1 MYTVRARL
9 PVTVKEAIPYVLDQL
24 KLEDVGV
31 LMDLDIQATMKQ
43 KIGPARGVQLVRQ
56 ENHHSDQSP

>member
-1 MYTVRARL
+1 MYTVQARL
-9 PVTVKEAIPYVLDQL
+9 PITVEEAIPHVLDQL

-43 KIGPARGVQLVRQ
+43 KIGPARGV
-56 ENHHSDQSP
+56 